1 MKRRRCSLQPFST
14 ALYSF
19 NSKQT
24 FYHVLPALLIN
35 VAFFTTATPIV
46 PEQKPKPK
54 PIPARSQC
62 LISLSAS
69 CAHAAGPLDP
79 SQTRPAFCRSK
90 RPFWTTT
97 IRRPPCGLSRIC
109 NQRPAGTYARLE
121 LRENASGFAGMLHRH
136 SSLQASSLVVVSA
149 WRFFPMPR
157 CPLVSVHACDHS
169 SLSRVPQYSETQSML
184 CVSLSASY
192 PM

>member
-1 MKRRRCSLQPFST
+1 LS
-14 ALYSF
+14 
-19 NSKQT
+19 SKQT

-35 VAFFTTATPIV
+35 VAFFTTATPII
-46 PEQKPKPK
+46 PEQKPAQHQVSVPHQSL
-54 PIPARSQC
+54 PHARMP
-62 LISLSAS
+62 LA
-69 CAHAAGPLDP
+69 LDP

-109 NQRPAGTYARLE
+109 IQRPAGTYARLE

-169 SLSRVPQYSETQSML
+169 SLSRVPQYSETQLL